1 MVKEISGIPG
11 AKLQLSRELVL
22 ERAMELADGAGLGA
36 LTMRSLAQSLGVK
49 PMSVYYYVANKSEI
63 LDGLVDRV
71 FEEADAARLG
81 HVASWQQAMHNRA
94 IALRNTLVRHKWAL
108 GLLESRMSPGVATL
122 RHHNATLETLR
133 LAGFDVEL
141 ATRAYALLD
150 SYIYGFVLQES
161 TIPVGDGSS
170 VPAVAETMV
179 KHFESGQYP
188 YLVEAATEV
197 VMQPGYDF
205 GSQFEDG
212 LDLLIHGLEVWL
224 ESTPTSGT
232 AS

>member
-1 MVKEISGIPG
+1 MVKEISGNPG
-11 AKLQLSRELVL
+11 PKVQLSRELVL

-81 HVASWQQAMHNRA
+81 HDASWQQAMRERA
-94 IALRNTLVRHKWAL
+94 IGLRSTLAKHRWAL
-108 GLLESRMSPGVATL
+108 GLLESRTSPGAATL
-122 RHHNATLETLR
+122 RHHNSTLETLR
-133 LAGFDVEL
+133 RAGFPVEL
-141 ATRAYALLD
+141 AARAYALLD

-170 VPAVAETMV
+170 IPAVAETMV

-188 YLVEAATEV
+188 YLVEAATQV
-197 VMQPGYDF
+197 VMRQGYDF

-212 LDLLIHGLEVWL
+212 LDLLIQGLELWR
-224 ESTPTSGT
+224 ESTPAPGITT
-232 AS
+232 